1 MRRPLLVANWKMN
14 KDRDGARAYAK
25 ALLTALEATPPGE
38 TEIVV
43 APPFTL
49 LETLG
54 TALEGSCVGLA
65 AQNVSA
71 EGEGPHT
78 GEISAEML
86 SELGCRYCLV
96 GHSERRANQG
106 ETSTQVAEKAAAL
119 LEAGLRPIICVGE
132 TGAEREAGR
141 TAEIVGQQ
149 LEMSLPL
156 IATATASHLVVAYE
170 PVWAIGTG
178 VTATPEQAQKVQALL
193 RERLRTILGESAE
206 DVRLQY
212 GGSVGP
218 HTIQALMNQPDID
231 GALIGSAAL
240 DPETFEQMIANTHW
254 ENTSP

>member
-1 MRRPLLVANWKMN
+1 MN

-25 ALLTALEATPPGE
+25 ALLTALEAAPPSE
-38 TEIVV
+38 TEVVV

-49 LETLG
+49 LESLG
-54 TALEGSCVGLA
+54 TAFEGSRVGLA

-71 EGEGPHT
+71 EVEGAHT

-86 SELGCRYCLV
+86 SELGCQYCLV

-119 LEAGLRPIICVGE
+119 LEVGLRPIICVGE

-141 TAEIVGQQ
+141 TAEIVGQ
-149 LEMSLPL
+149 
-156 IATATASHLVVAYE
+156 LVVAYE

-178 VTATPEQAQKVQALL
+178 VTATPEQAQEVQALL